1 VCAIIDWPW
10 TLPQVLLICSAPFE
24 GEIQCV
30 HIESKGLA
38 DAIYSPDGD
47 TFVLGG
53 KTIVSG
59 LLEEGWEM
67 SHLLPRSHFV
77 KALNVSWTLE

>member
-1 VCAIIDWPW
+1 
-10 TLPQVLLICSAPFE
+10 LFRPFE

-77 KALNVSWTLE
+77 KALNVSWMLE